1 MSKASYNTTIKEL
14 KKFGFNTNNRTYIIA
29 EIGINHRGD
38 INVAKKL
45 IESAART
52 GVDAV
57 KFQTY
62 LTEKRAPKNNKEI
75 FKILKDLELPF
86 EAFKELKDYSKYCGV
101 DFFSTPFDKESV
113 EYLEKIKTDLYKI
126 ASFDVVNHQLL
137 EEVSRTGKPVIM
149 SVGMS
154 NLDEIESAYNILKK
168 GTKNIAILHCISS
181 YPTPEENSNLS
192 NMYEIQKR
200 FNCIIGQ
207 SDHTNDIKVPIYAA
221 AAGAQ
226 ILEKHFK
233 IDENFECIDSPVSIT
248 EVQMKKLVNEI
259 RKLEKIFG
267 NQSFEAKD
275 IEKSAQIF
283 RRSS

>member
-1 MSKASYNTTIKEL
+1 VVIKKL
-14 KKFGFNTNNRTYIIA
+14 RDFGFNTDNRTYIIA

-38 INVAKKL
+38 INIAKQL
-45 IESAART
+45 IDSAVRS

-62 LTEKRAPKNNKEI
+62 ITEKRAPKGNDEV

-86 EAFKELKDYSKYCGV
+86 EAFKELKDHAKQYDV

-113 EYLEKIKTDLYKI
+113 EYLESIGTDFYKI
-126 ASFDVVNHQLL
+126 ASFDIVNHQLL
-137 EEVSRTGKPVIM
+137 REVAKTGKPVIM

-154 NLDEIESAYNILKK
+154 NLDEIEDAYSILKE
-168 GTKNIAILHCISS
+168 GTDSIAILHCISS
-181 YPTPEENSNLS
+181 YPTIEKDSNLS
-192 NMYEIQKR
+192 NIYKIQER
-200 FNCIIGQ
+200 YDCIIGQ

-233 IDENFECIDSPVSIT
+233 IDEEFECIDSPVSIT
-248 EVQMKKLVNEI
+248 ELQMQKLIKEV
-259 RKLEKIFG
+259 RGLEEIFG
-267 NQSFEAKD
+267 SESFGIRESEEGAK
-275 IEKSAQIF
+275 IF
-283 RRSS
+283 RRKQ

>member
-1 MSKASYNTTIKEL
+1 MVIKKL
-14 KKFGFNTNNRTYIIA
+14 RDFGFNTDNRTYIIA

-38 INVAKKL
+38 INIAKQL
-45 IESAART
+45 IDSAVRS

-62 LTEKRAPKNNKEI
+62 ITEQRAPKGNDEV

-86 EAFKELKDYSKYCGV
+86 EAFKELRDHAKQYDV

-113 EYLEKIKTDLYKI
+113 EYLESIGTDLYKI
-126 ASFDVVNHQLL
+126 ASFDIVNHQLL
-137 EEVSRTGKPVIM
+137 REVAKTGKPVIM

-154 NLDEIESAYNILKK
+154 NLDEIEDAYNILKE
-168 GTKNIAILHCISS
+168 GTDSIAILHCISS
-181 YPTPEENSNLS
+181 YPTIEKDSNLS
-192 NMYEIQKR
+192 NIYKIQER
-200 FNCIIGQ
+200 YDCIIGQ

-233 IDENFECIDSPVSIT
+233 IDEEFECIDSPVSIT
-248 EVQMKKLVNEI
+248 EVQMKGLVEEV
-259 RKLEKIFG
+259 RGLEKIFG
-267 NQSFEAKD
+267 HESFGLREAEKG
-275 IEKSAQIF
+275 IEIF
-283 RRSS
+283 RRPS

>member
-1 MSKASYNTTIKEL
+1 VVIKKL
-14 KKFGFNTNNRTYIIA
+14 RDFGFNTDNRTYIIA

-38 INVAKKL
+38 INIAKQL
-45 IESAART
+45 IDSAVRS

-62 LTEKRAPKNNKEI
+62 ITEQRAPKGNDEV

-86 EAFKELKDYSKYCGV
+86 EAFKELRDHAKQYDV

-113 EYLEKIKTDLYKI
+113 EYLESIGTDLYKI
-126 ASFDVVNHQLL
+126 ASFDIVNHQLL
-137 EEVSRTGKPVIM
+137 REVAKTGKPVIM

-154 NLDEIESAYNILKK
+154 NLDEIEDAYNILKE
-168 GTKNIAILHCISS
+168 GTDSIAILHCISS
-181 YPTPEENSNLS
+181 YPTIEKDSNLS
-192 NMYEIQKR
+192 NIYKIQER
-200 FNCIIGQ
+200 YDCIIGQ

-233 IDENFECIDSPVSIT
+233 IDEEFECIDSPVSIT
-248 EVQMKKLVNEI
+248 EVQMKGLVEEV
-259 RKLEKIFG
+259 RGLEKIFG
-267 NQSFEAKD
+267 HESFGLREAEKG
-275 IEKSAQIF
+275 IEIF
-283 RRSS
+283 RRPS

>member
-1 MSKASYNTTIKEL
+1 VVIKKL
-14 KKFGFNTNNRTYIIA
+14 RDFGFNTDNRTYIIA

-38 INVAKKL
+38 INIAKQL
-45 IESAART
+45 IDSAVRS

-62 LTEKRAPKNNKEI
+62 ITEQRAPKGNDEV

-86 EAFKELKDYSKYCGV
+86 EAFKELRDHAKQYDV

-113 EYLEKIKTDLYKI
+113 EYLESIGTDLYKI
-126 ASFDVVNHQLL
+126 ASFDIVNHQLL
-137 EEVSRTGKPVIM
+137 REVAKTGKPVIM

-154 NLDEIESAYNILKK
+154 NLDEIEDAYNILKE
-168 GTKNIAILHCISS
+168 GTDSIAILHCISS
-181 YPTPEENSNLS
+181 YPTIEKDSNLS
-192 NMYEIQKR
+192 NIYKIQER
-200 FNCIIGQ
+200 YDCIIGQ

-233 IDENFECIDSPVSIT
+233 IDEEFECIDSPVSIT
-248 EVQMKKLVNEI
+248 ELQMQKLIKEV
-259 RKLEKIFG
+259 RGLEEIFG
-267 NQSFEAKD
+267 NESFGIRKSEEGAK
-275 IEKSAQIF
+275 IF
-283 RRSS
+283 RRKQ

>member
-1 MSKASYNTTIKEL
+1 MVIKKL
-14 KKFGFNTNNRTYIIA
+14 KDFGFNTDNRTYIIA

-38 INVAKKL
+38 INIAKQL
-45 IESAART
+45 IDSAVRS

-62 LTEKRAPKNNKEI
+62 ITEQRAPKGNDEV

-86 EAFKELKDYSKYCGV
+86 EAFKELKDYAKQYDV

-113 EYLEKIKTDLYKI
+113 DYLESIGMDLYKI
-126 ASFDVVNHQLL
+126 ASFDIVNHQLL
-137 EEVSRTGKPVIM
+137 REVAKTGKPVIM

-154 NLDEIESAYNILKK
+154 NLNEIEEAYNILKN
-168 GTKNIAILHCISS
+168 GTNNIAILHCISS
-181 YPTPEENSNLS
+181 YPTIEKDSNLS
-192 NMYEIQKR
+192 NIYKIQKQYD
-200 FNCIIGQ
+200 CIIGQ

-233 IDENFECIDSPVSIT
+233 IDDDFECVDAPVSIT
-248 EVQMKKLVNEI
+248 EIQMKKMVEKV
-259 RKLEKIFG
+259 RDLEKIFG
-267 NQSFEAKD
+267 NEDFGLREA
-275 IEKSAQIF
+275 EKGVDIF
-283 RRSS
+283 RRPS

>member
-1 MSKASYNTTIKEL
+1 MRKSLNNSTIKEL

-38 INVAKKL
+38 VNVAKKL
-45 IESAART
+45 IASAART

-86 EAFKELKDYSKYCGV
+86 EAFKELKDYSKNCGV

-113 EYLEKIKTDLYKI
+113 EYLEKIETDLYKI
-126 ASFDVVNHQLL
+126 ASFDVVNHLL
-137 EEVSRTGKPVIM
+137 LKEVSKTGKPVIM

-154 NLDEIESAYNILKK
+154 NLSEIENAYNILIK
-168 GTKNIAILHCISS
+168 GTNSIAILHCISS
-181 YPTPEENSNLS
+181 YPTPEESSNLS
-192 NMYEIQKR
+192 NIYEIQKR
-200 FNCIIGQ
+200 FNCVVGQ

-226 ILEKHFK
+226 IIEKHFK

-267 NQSFEAKD
+267 NENFQLKE
-275 IEKSAQIF
+275 IEKNSQLF
-283 RRSS
+283 KRPS

>member
-1 MSKASYNTTIKEL
+1 MVIKKL
-14 KKFGFNTNNRTYIIA
+14 RDFGFNTDNRTYIIA

-38 INVAKKL
+38 INIAKQL
-45 IESAART
+45 IDSAVRS

-62 LTEKRAPKNNKEI
+62 ITEQRAPKGNDEV

-86 EAFKELKDYSKYCGV
+86 EAFKELRDHAKQYDV

-113 EYLEKIKTDLYKI
+113 EYLESIGTDLYKI
-126 ASFDVVNHQLL
+126 ASFDIVNHQLL
-137 EEVSRTGKPVIM
+137 REVAKTGKPVIM

-154 NLDEIESAYNILKK
+154 NLDEIEDAYNILKE
-168 GTKNIAILHCISS
+168 GTDCIAILHCISS
-181 YPTPEENSNLS
+181 YPTIEKDSNLS
-192 NMYEIQKR
+192 NIYKIQER
-200 FNCIIGQ
+200 YDCIIGQ

-233 IDENFECIDSPVSIT
+233 IDEEFECIDSSVSIT
-248 EVQMKKLVNEI
+248 ELQMQKLIKEV
-259 RKLEKIFG
+259 RGLEEIFG
-267 NQSFEAKD
+267 NESFGIRESEKGAK
-275 IEKSAQIF
+275 IF
-283 RRSS
+283 RRKQ

>member
-52 GVDAV
+52 GADAV

-86 EAFKELKDYSKYCGV
+86 EAFRELKDYSKYCGV

-113 EYLEKIKTDLYKI
+113 KYLEKIETDLYKI

-154 NLDEIESAYNILKK
+154 NLDEIENAYNILKK
-168 GTKNIAILHCISS
+168 GTNNIAILHCISS

-200 FNCIIGQ
+200 FNCIVGQ

-267 NQSFEAKD
+267 NQSFEVKD

>member
-1 MSKASYNTTIKEL
+1 MVIKKL
-14 KKFGFNTNNRTYIIA
+14 RDFGFNTDNRTYIIA

-38 INVAKKL
+38 INIAKQL
-45 IESAART
+45 IDSAVRS

-62 LTEKRAPKNNKEI
+62 ITEQRAPKGNDEV

-86 EAFKELKDYSKYCGV
+86 EAFKELKDYAKQYDV

-113 EYLEKIKTDLYKI
+113 DYLESIGMDLYKI
-126 ASFDVVNHQLL
+126 ASFDIVNHQLL
-137 EEVSRTGKPVIM
+137 REVAKTGKPVIM

-154 NLDEIESAYNILKK
+154 NLNEIEEAYNILKN
-168 GTKNIAILHCISS
+168 GTNNIAILHCISS
-181 YPTPEENSNLS
+181 YPTIEKDSNLS
-192 NMYEIQKR
+192 NIYKIQKQYD
-200 FNCIIGQ
+200 CIIGQ

-233 IDENFECIDSPVSIT
+233 IDDDFECVDAPVSIT
-248 EVQMKKLVNEI
+248 EIQMKKMVEEV
-259 RKLEKIFG
+259 RDLEKIFG
-267 NQSFEAKD
+267 NEDFGLREA
-275 IEKSAQIF
+275 EKGAGIF
-283 RRSS
+283 RRPS

>member
-1 MSKASYNTTIKEL
+1 MVIKKL
-14 KKFGFNTNNRTYIIA
+14 KDFGFNTDNRTYIIA

-38 INVAKKL
+38 INIAKQL
-45 IESAART
+45 IDSAVRS

-62 LTEKRAPKNNKEI
+62 ITEQRAPKGNDEV

-86 EAFKELKDYSKYCGV
+86 EAFKELKEYTKQYGV

-113 EYLEKIKTDLYKI
+113 DYLESIGMDLYKI
-126 ASFDVVNHQLL
+126 ASFDIVNHQLL
-137 EEVSRTGKPVIM
+137 REVAKTGKPVIM

-154 NLDEIESAYNILKK
+154 NLNEIEEAYNILKN
-168 GTKNIAILHCISS
+168 GTNNIAILHCISS
-181 YPTPEENSNLS
+181 YPTIEKDSNLS
-192 NMYEIQKR
+192 NIYKIQKQYD
-200 FNCIIGQ
+200 CIIGQ

-233 IDENFECIDSPVSIT
+233 IDDDFECVDAPVSIT
-248 EVQMKKLVNEI
+248 EIQMKKMVEEV
-259 RKLEKIFG
+259 RDLEKIFG
-267 NQSFEAKD
+267 NEDFGLREA
-275 IEKSAQIF
+275 EKGAGIF
-283 RRSS
+283 RRPS

>member
-1 MSKASYNTTIKEL
+1 MVIKKL
-14 KKFGFNTNNRTYIIA
+14 KDFGFNTENRTYIIA

-38 INVAKKL
+38 INIAKQL
-45 IESAART
+45 IDSAVRS

-62 LTEKRAPKNNKEI
+62 ITEQRAPKGNDEV

-86 EAFKELKDYSKYCGV
+86 EAFKELKDYAKQYDV

-113 EYLEKIKTDLYKI
+113 DYLESIGMDLYKI
-126 ASFDVVNHQLL
+126 ASFDIVNHQLL
-137 EEVSRTGKPVIM
+137 REVAKTGKPVIM

-154 NLDEIESAYNILKK
+154 NLNEIEEAYNILKN
-168 GTKNIAILHCISS
+168 GTNNIAILHCISS
-181 YPTPEENSNLS
+181 YPTIEKDSNLS
-192 NMYEIQKR
+192 NIYKIQKQYD
-200 FNCIIGQ
+200 CIIGQ

-233 IDENFECIDSPVSIT
+233 IDDDFECVDAPVSIT
-248 EVQMKKLVNEI
+248 EIQMKKMVEEV
-259 RKLEKIFG
+259 RDLEKIFG
-267 NQSFEAKD
+267 NEDFGLREA
-275 IEKSAQIF
+275 EKGAGIF
-283 RRSS
+283 RRPS

>member
-1 MSKASYNTTIKEL
+1 MVIKKL
-14 KKFGFNTNNRTYIIA
+14 RDFGFNTDNRTYIIA

-38 INVAKKL
+38 INIAKQL
-45 IESAART
+45 IDSAVRS

-62 LTEKRAPKNNKEI
+62 ITEQRAPKGNDEV

-86 EAFKELKDYSKYCGV
+86 EAFKELRDHAKQYDV

-113 EYLEKIKTDLYKI
+113 EYLESIGTDLYKI
-126 ASFDVVNHQLL
+126 ASFDIVNHQLL
-137 EEVSRTGKPVIM
+137 REVAKTGKPVIM

-154 NLDEIESAYNILKK
+154 NLDEIEDAYNILKE
-168 GTKNIAILHCISS
+168 GTDCIAILHCISS
-181 YPTPEENSNLS
+181 YPTIEKDSNLS
-192 NMYEIQKR
+192 NIYKIQER
-200 FNCIIGQ
+200 YDCIIGQ

-233 IDENFECIDSPVSIT
+233 IDEEFECIDSPVSIT
-248 EVQMKKLVNEI
+248 EVQMKGLVEEV
-259 RKLEKIFG
+259 RGLEKIFG
-267 NQSFEAKD
+267 HESFGLREAEKG
-275 IEKSAQIF
+275 IEIF
-283 RRSS
+283 RRPS

>member
-1 MSKASYNTTIKEL
+1 MVIKKL
-14 KKFGFNTNNRTYIIA
+14 RDFGFNTDNRTYIIA

-38 INVAKKL
+38 INIAKKL
-45 IESAART
+45 IDSAVRS

-62 LTEKRAPKNNKEI
+62 ITEQRAPKGNSEV

-86 EAFKELKDYSKYCGV
+86 EAFKELKDYASKYDV

-113 EYLEKIKTDLYKI
+113 DYLESIGTDLYKI
-126 ASFDVVNHQLL
+126 ASFDIVNHQLL
-137 EEVSRTGKPVIM
+137 REVAKTGKPVIM

-154 NLDEIESAYNILKK
+154 NLDEIEDAYNILKE
-168 GTKNIAILHCISS
+168 GTNSIAILHCISS
-181 YPTPEENSNLS
+181 YPTIEKDSNLS
-192 NMYEIQKR
+192 NIYKIQEQYD
-200 FNCIIGQ
+200 CIIGQ

-233 IDENFECIDSPVSIT
+233 IDDDFECVDAPVSIT
-248 EVQMKKLVNEI
+248 EIQMKKMVEKV
-259 RKLEKIFG
+259 RDLEKIFG
-267 NQSFEAKD
+267 NEDFGLREA
-275 IEKSAQIF
+275 EKGVDIF
-283 RRSS
+283 RRPS